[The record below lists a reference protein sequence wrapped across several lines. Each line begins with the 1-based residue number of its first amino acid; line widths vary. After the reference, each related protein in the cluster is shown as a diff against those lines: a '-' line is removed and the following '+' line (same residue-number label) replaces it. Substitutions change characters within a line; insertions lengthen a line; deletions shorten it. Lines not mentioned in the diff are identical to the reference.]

1 MIIDSMPD
9 LLDPDTAATY
19 LGVSRQYIYKLIHKG
34 ELQAIS
40 IARHFRIP
48 KKALIQYIK
57 EEMQNE

>member
-9 LLDPDTAATY
+9 LLDPDTAASY
-19 LGVSRQYIYKLIHKG
+19 LGVSRQYIYKLIHQG

-48 KKALIQYIK
+48 KKALIKYLQDKGDIK
-57 EEMQNE
+57 

>member
-9 LLDPDTAATY
+9 LLDPDIAASY